1 MKWIVVFLMVLVLYV
16 HVFNAI
22 ATLYFEKD
30 RQLTLKD
37 LWKRFFPSFK
47 ITIEM

>member
-1 MKWIVVFLMVLVLYV
+1 MKWIVFLVVLVVYV

-22 ATLYFEKD
+22 ATLYFESN

-37 LWKRFFPSFK
+37 LWRRFFPGVK

>member
-1 MKWIVVFLMVLVLYV
+1 MKWLVFLMVLIVYV

-22 ATLYFEKD
+22 ANMYFESD

-37 LWKRFFPSFK
+37 LWRRFFPSMK

>member
-1 MKWIVVFLMVLVLYV
+1 MKWLVFLVVLILYV

-22 ATLYFEKD
+22 AKLYFESD

-37 LWKRFFPSFK
+37 LWRRFFPSMK